1 MASRKTS
8 TIHQNMMM
16 RTANRSEFDDSLLR
30 HNQREENRLQLEI
43 EQWEKAQR
51 VVAKGLEK
59 ESQWFRSK
67 LSGAGPAGPASG
79 SYGGQTRTKKN
90 SSSEPGEWAGEGRL
104 IPDYQY
110 RSKAY
115 AATQP
120 GSYADADHAQ
130 GSKQTNGESA
140 ADEEE
145 ERVTDRKRDSSKSH
159 AHRKS
164 SRAAKAGG
172 EERKKK
178 SSKSSQQHQEKTAS
192 HARRKSSSS
201 TSHVPE
207 GKAREALADS
217 ERAGLAHD
225 AAAKSSKASG
235 AADSDKSDSRDAAV
249 QAAQGGGASSRSH
262 AKRTSAVLTSSSS
275 ASSSSTTTTTATTTT
290 TTTAAT
296 TAPPPSATQT
306 TKTDEPPPP
315 PPPPAAT
322 TCVPPLLALTD
333 ASDDVPSGG
342 GLSQR
347 VSRDAAWDGRRRY
360 TNVWD
365 TLSTPKHTSTVRSV
379 RSRLQREFSN
389 VGDNTS
395 TSGGGGG
402 GKSGPRRPSK
412 ISG

>member
-30 HNQREENRLQLEI
+30 HNQREENRLHLEI

-79 SYGGQTRTKKN
+79 SYGGQNRAKKN

-120 GSYADADHAQ
+120 GSYADADHDQ
-130 GSKQTNGESA
+130 GGKQTNGESA
-140 ADEEE
+140 ADEEA

-192 HARRKSSSS
+192 HSRRKSSSFG
-201 TSHVPE
+201 SHATE
-207 GKAREALADS
+207 SKTREALTDS
-217 ERAGLAHD
+217 DRAGAVHN

-235 AADSDKSDSRDAAV
+235 AGDSDKSDSRDAAV
-249 QAAQGGGASSRSH
+249 QAAQSGGPSSKSH

-275 ASSSSTTTTTATTTT
+275 ASSSSTTTTTAA
-290 TTTAAT
+290 TA
-296 TAPPPSATQT
+296 APPPSATQT

-322 TCVPPLLALTD
+322 TSVPPLLVLTD

-365 TLSTPKHTSTVRSV
+365 TLSTPKYTSTVRSV

-389 VGDNTS
+389 VGDNTA
-395 TSGGGGG
+395 TTGGGGG
-402 GKSGPRRPSK
+402 DKGGPRRPSK

>member
-79 SYGGQTRTKKN
+79 SYGGQTRAKKN
-90 SSSEPGEWAGEGRL
+90 SSETGEWAGEGRL

-130 GSKQTNGESA
+130 GGKQTNGESA
-140 ADEEE
+140 ADEEA

-192 HARRKSSSS
+192 HSRRKSSSS
-201 TSHVPE
+201 GSHATE
-207 GKAREALADS
+207 SKAREALTDS

-225 AAAKSSKASG
+225 AAAKSSKTSG
-235 AADSDKSDSRDAAV
+235 AGDSDKSDSRDAAI
-249 QAAQGGGASSRSH
+249 QAAQGGGPSSRSH
-262 AKRTSAVLTSSSS
+262 TKRTSAVLTSSSS
-275 ASSSSTTTTTATTTT
+275 ASSSSTTTATT

-296 TAPPPSATQT
+296 TAPPPSATRT

-322 TCVPPLLALTD
+322 TSVPPLLALTD

-365 TLSTPKHTSTVRSV
+365 TLSTPKYTSTVRSV

-389 VGDNTS
+389 VGDNAT

-402 GKSGPRRPSK
+402 GGGKGGPRRPSK